1 MPLLSTSLRRSGQGD
16 VLDDELGRCVA
27 QPNVPDIRLCL
38 PQITLTLTVTAAY
51 LVYR

>member
-1 MPLLSTSLRRSGQGD
+1 MPRLSSSLRRSGRGH
-16 VLDDELGRCVA
+16 VLGRCVA
-27 QPNVPDIRLCL
+27 QPNVPDISLCL